1 MSKYRELAE
10 YLASIDESEW
20 NASFEEI
27 EQILGGSL
35 PESARLYPAW
45 WANQKRAQ
53 SWGWQSAGWKASAV
67 DLANERVKFIYVGDR
82 EDRYDPDMPAPA
94 QLATQPLTFAE
105 AKAGV
110 ALNYRVPADAIE
122 ITIKG

>member
-1 MSKYRELAE
+1 MSKYRELSE

-35 PESARLYPAW
+35 PESARQYPAW

-82 EDRYDPDMPAPA
+82 EDRYDRDMPTTA
-94 QLATQPLTFAE
+94 QLSTPHLTFAE
-105 AKAGV
+105 AKAGL
-110 ALNYRVPADAIE
+110 AANYGVPIDAIE
-122 ITIKG
+122 ITIRG

>member
-10 YLASIDESEW
+10 YLASIDDSEW
-20 NASFEEI
+20 NASFAEI
-27 EQILGGSL
+27 EQVLGRPL
-35 PESARLYPAW
+35 PESARQYAAW

-82 EDRYDPDMPAPA
+82 EDRYDPDMPAAA
-94 QLATQPLTFAE
+94 QLTMSPLTFEE
-105 AKAGV
+105 AKAGLAV
-110 ALNYRVPADAIE
+110 KYGVPVEAIE
-122 ITIKG
+122 ITIRG